1 MQKICNKLGIKYR
14 QIKLNN
20 FILNNSSIK
29 TINYVSES
37 ILIFALYV
45 IDLELAFHRIKMSQ
59 IKLQ

>member
-14 QIKLNN
+14 QIK
-20 FILNNSSIK
+20 LNNSSIK

-45 IDLELAFHRIKMSQ
+45 IDLELAFHGIKMSQ

>member
-20 FILNNSSIK
+20 SSVK